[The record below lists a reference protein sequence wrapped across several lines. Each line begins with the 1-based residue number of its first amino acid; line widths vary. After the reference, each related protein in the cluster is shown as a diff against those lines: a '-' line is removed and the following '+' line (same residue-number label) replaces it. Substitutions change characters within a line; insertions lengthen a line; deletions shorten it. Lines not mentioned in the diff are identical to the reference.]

1 VHTLCPKGFNFAKV
15 RTVNQLSI
23 SPEPED
29 HMTRE
34 RNPIDLEAGDELLP
48 VTRETSRGGNEPPPE
63 VNDRPEQ
70 NVAYDEVVKGG
81 PLSAEERDRAK
92 RESPLSD

>member
-1 VHTLCPKGFNFAKV
+1 MNRDRVQP
-15 RTVNQLSI
+15 
-23 SPEPED
+23 
-29 HMTRE
+29 
-34 RNPIDLEAGDELLP
+34 DLEADDELTP

-63 VNDRPEQ
+63 KNDRPEQ
-70 NVAYDEVVKGG
+70 NVGYDEAVKGG

>member
-1 VHTLCPKGFNFAKV
+1 
-15 RTVNQLSI
+15 
-23 SPEPED
+23 
-29 HMTRE
+29 MTRD
-34 RNPIDLEAGDELLP
+34 RIPVDLEAGDERLS

-70 NVAYDEVVKGG
+70 NLGYDEAVKGS
-81 PLSAEERDRAK
+81 PLSDEERDRAK